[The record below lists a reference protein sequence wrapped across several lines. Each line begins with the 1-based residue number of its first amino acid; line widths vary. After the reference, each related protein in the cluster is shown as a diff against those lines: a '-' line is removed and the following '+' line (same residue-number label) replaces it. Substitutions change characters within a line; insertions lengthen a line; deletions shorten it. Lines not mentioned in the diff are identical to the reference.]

1 MSTFTQRM
9 LTPVNNLSIG
19 IRLSAAFLGVF
30 VLMAVM
36 AVFASYEMFRMNERM
51 SHITEG
57 NNQQIARV
65 NVMIDSVSQRA
76 IAVRNLTLL
85 KDPALKKEELDAIE
99 KSAKEYTQAEVELIA
114 LIEKYDASEAEKALM
129 ESIKRSEQVGTGL
142 LQQAIELGMANKTEE
157 AVEFLMEKV
166 RPRQVRWVTVLQ
178 TLSGLQAKTA
188 GEFSEDST
196 KRYLQSRNLLIGFVV
211 LALLSGTVL
220 AWLVTISITRPLKV
234 AMRVALAAAKGDLTQ
249 RVSSASRSE
258 TGMLLA
264 ALGEMNEN
272 LAEVVSGVRDGS
284 AGVARGTTEIASGNH
299 ELSQRTEQQAAS
311 LEETSATMQEIQ
323 SAVRNNAST
332 AKEASAM
339 AESASAAAAEGGAV
353 VNKVVQ
359 TMAQITTSSKRIGD
373 ITSVIDGIAFQTNIL
388 ALNAAVEAA
397 RAGEQGRGFAVVAA
411 EVRSLAQRSASAA
424 KEIKGLISAS
434 TDNVTRGSKLV
445 SDAGATMA
453 DLVSQVRRVA
463 VLIGE
468 ISAATLLQTT
478 GIDQIGEAVSD
489 LDRVTQKNAALVEE
503 SAAAAESLRD
513 QAARLLESV
522 SVFKLDSHE
531 TLLSLR

>member
-19 IRLSAAFLGVF
+19 IRLSLAFLGVF

-51 SHITEG
+51 SHITQG

-114 LIEKYDASEAEKALM
+114 LIEKYDASEAEKALL
-129 ESIKRSEQVGTGL
+129 ESIKRSEKVGTGL

-166 RPRQVRWVTVLQ
+166 RPRQVRWITVLQ

-188 GEFSEDST
+188 GEYSEDST
-196 KRYLQSRNLLIGFVV
+196 TRYIKARNLLIGFV
-211 LALLSGTVL
+211 LAALLAGAVL

-234 AMRVALAAAKGDLTQ
+234 AMRVALAAAKGDLTV

-264 ALGEMNEN
+264 ALKEMNRN

-284 AGVARGTTEIASGNH
+284 EGVARGTTEIASGNN

-323 SAVRNNAST
+323 SAVRNNANT

-339 AESASAAAAEGGAV
+339 AESASAAAAKGGAV
-353 VNKVVQ
+353 VNEVVQ

-411 EVRSLAQRSASAA
+411 EVRSLAQRSADAA
-424 KEIKGLISAS
+424 KEIKVLIS
-434 TDNVTRGSKLV
+434 GSVDKV
-445 SDAGATMA
+445 REGAVVVKGAGDTMSEIVISA
-453 DLVSQVRRVA
+453 KRMGSL
-463 VLIGE
+463 LGE
-468 ISAATLLQTT
+468 ISTATTEQSLGMSQVNSSV
-478 GIDQIGEAVSD
+478 QE
-489 LDRVTQKNAALVEE
+489 LDRMTQQNAALVEE
-503 SAAAAESLRD
+503 TAAAAGSLHD
-513 QAARLLESV
+513 QAHQLSQEVAQFRLP
-522 SVFKLDSHE
+522 
-531 TLLSLR
+531 